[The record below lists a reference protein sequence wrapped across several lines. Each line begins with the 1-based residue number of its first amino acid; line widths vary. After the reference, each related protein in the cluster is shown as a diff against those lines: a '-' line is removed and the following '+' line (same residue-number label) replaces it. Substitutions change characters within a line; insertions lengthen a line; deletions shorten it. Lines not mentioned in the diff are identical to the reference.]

1 MRSRGNLT
9 QSVLNSVGFIHCHLD
24 NGKTYKVFSFSDF
37 IALAQIADVSTRPTP
52 EFAIYVVTSS
62 GTFALTIKDKI
73 GLKKKLN
80 TMKLFIKNYETI
92 MEEKFKLT
100 DNLQTQIK
108 GLLKFMKENGFSNMI
123 DLYQKDETDQKWQ
136 RLALN
141 RNETEVE
148 PKKCD

>member
-1 MRSRGNLT
+1 
-9 QSVLNSVGFIHCHLD
+9 
-24 NGKTYKVFSFSDF
+24 
-37 IALAQIADVSTRPTP
+37 
-52 EFAIYVVTSS
+52 
-62 GTFALTIKDKI
+62 
-73 GLKKKLN
+73 
-80 TMKLFIKNYETI
+80 MKLFIKNYETI